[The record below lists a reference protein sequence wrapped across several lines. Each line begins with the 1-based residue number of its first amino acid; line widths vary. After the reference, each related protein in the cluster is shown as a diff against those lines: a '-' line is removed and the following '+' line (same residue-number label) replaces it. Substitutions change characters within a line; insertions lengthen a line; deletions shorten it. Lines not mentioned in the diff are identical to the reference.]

1 MFVKLQV
8 WLHFY
13 AEVRGLVNAF
23 KRTISEGALPSCCW
37 SFAKCDNFT
46 PISVERHFP
55 LPRQFVQRVNICL
68 EAEPISIIVHLW
80 VKISSAY
87 KLTPHVTIS
96 GKSFMYIRNN
106 VGPSTEPCGTP
117 EVTDRS
123 GDSVPRTAT
132 LWLLWAR
139 KLWIQFTMFGFMPSI
154 RRIFCMSK
162 LWGTLSNAFRKSR
175 TTPCTA
181 EPFSIDLAKSWYV
194 AHNWVLHRS
203 PFLNPCCRLYSI
215 LSSVSLR

>member
-68 EAEPISIIVHLW
+68 EAEPISIIVHFW
-80 VKISSAY
+80 AC
-87 KLTPHVTIS
+87 KLNLHVTTS

-123 GDSVPRTAT
+123 VDIFPRTAT

-139 KLWIQFTMFGFMPSI
+139 KLWIQFTMHPVHQYTESFAWVNYGGPCQM
-154 RRIFCMSK
+154 
-162 LWGTLSNAFRKSR
+162 LSESLEQPHAQQN
-175 TTPCTA
+175 
-181 EPFSIDLAKSWYV
+181 L
-194 AHNWVLHRS
+194 
-203 PFLNPCCRLYSI
+203 FL
-215 LSSVSLR
+215 